1 MAADHTSGGPTPSK
15 LAPGLYVT
23 ATPIGNLGDITVR
36 ALEVLAAAGVIAAE
50 DTRRTARLL
59 AHHGLGTPMTPY
71 HDHNAARALPGLIRR
86 LKNGGSVALVSDA
99 GTPLVSDPGYRLV
112 EAAVAAGIPVHAVPG
127 PSAVLAALAVAGLP
141 TDRFFYGG
149 FLPPRA
155 TARKR
160 ALTEFAALEA
170 TLVLFETARRLPGAL
185 ADMVAVLGAREAA
198 VCRELTK
205 RFEEVRR
212 APLDDLAAH
221 YASAGAPKGEVVVV
235 IAPPGPRPELGDD
248 ELDEYL
254 RSALETCS
262 PSRAARE
269 VAARTGIA
277 RKRAYERALVL
288 TGEK

>member
-1 MAADHTSGGPTPSK
+1 MAADHTSGGPAPSK

-23 ATPIGNLGDITVR
+23 STPIGNLGDITVR

-155 TARKR
+155 PARKR

-185 ADMVAVLGAREAA
+185 ADMVAVLGVREAA

-269 VAARTGIA
+269 VVARTGIA

>member
-1 MAADHTSGGPTPSK
+1 

-36 ALEVLAAAGVIAAE
+36 ALEVLAAASVIAAE

-59 AHHGLGTPMTPY
+59 AHHGLGTRMTPY

-86 LKNGGSVALVSDA
+86 LKNGASVALVSDA

-112 EAAVAAGIPVHAVPG
+112 GAAVAAGIPVHAVPG

-185 ADMVAVLGAREAA
+185 ADMVAVLGAREAV

-221 YASAGAPKGEVVVV
+221 YASAGPPKGEVVVV
-235 IAPPGPRPELGDD
+235 IARPGPRPELDDD

-262 PSRAARE
+262 PSRAVRE
-269 VAARTGIA
+269 VVARTGIA

-288 TGEK
+288 TGAK